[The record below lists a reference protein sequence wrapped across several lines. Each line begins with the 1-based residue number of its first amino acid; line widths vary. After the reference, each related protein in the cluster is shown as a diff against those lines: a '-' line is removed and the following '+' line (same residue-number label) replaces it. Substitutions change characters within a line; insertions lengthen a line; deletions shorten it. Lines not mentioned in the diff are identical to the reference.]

1 MSGSAITFITGEIL
15 EDTKI
20 GVAQATGKQYAMF
33 KVNVTK
39 DIVKRDGTP
48 MTISKIYTGF
58 VNESTKF
65 IWDKVIYLKG
75 GDYVSFTCELKAD
88 AYMSKQT
95 NEVAATLKVEYVGNL
110 VKLNSSP
117 ITSSTSTIRVDNNSP
132 ARVIK
137 EAIPNAQFKQ
147 NNNIVDDQIP
157 F

>member
-58 VNESTKF
+58 VNEVAKST
-65 IWDKVIYLKG
+65 WDKVIYLKG

-88 AYMSKQT
+88 AYMSKKT
-95 NEVAATLKVEYVGNL
+95 NEVAATLKVEAIGNL

-117 ITSSTSTIRVDNNSP
+117 TTSRVRVDNNSP
-132 ARVIK
+132 ARAIK